1 MAITG
6 IIFLIIA
13 TVLTAMFSIVFKIFH
28 RKNIDANQAIFFN
41 YLTAF
46 ILGVL
51 FSLNSGT
58 PVNPLKASWLG
69 AVIILGFIFMA
80 GMVMLSASTR
90 RVGVAI
96 STVCS
101 RASMVIPIIVSYMLI
116 EGSAKPKWLLIG
128 LVLIAMTLTIWT
140 DKPQSGH
147 KYTLLDIL
155 APITVFL
162 MFGMSNSFLKVLQ
175 HRVTVADTAAGLSEQ
190 AINSELSIVT
200 ASVFFVAMLF
210 CTYSFFRKDPD
221 GKRPPILPRNI
232 IGGIALGAI
241 NYFCTYTLM
250 LSMKTIDSS
259 LLFPIHNIG
268 IVAIGA
274 IVGWLAF
281 HEKLK
286 PHQILGIILAALS
299 IALLCK

>member
-1 MAITG
+1 MTFTG
-6 IIFLIIA
+6 ILFLIIA

-28 RKNIDANQAIFFN
+28 RKDIDANQAIFFN

-46 ILGVL
+46 VLGVL
-51 FSLNSGT
+51 FSLNGEAV
-58 PVNPLKASWLG
+58 VNPLKADWLID
-69 AVIILGFIFMA
+69 VIILGFIFMA

-101 RASMVIPIIVSYMLI
+101 RASMVIPIIVSYLLI
-116 EGSAKPKWLLIG
+116 EGSAKPKWLLIV
-128 LVLIAMTLTIWT
+128 LVLVAMTLTIWT
-140 DKPQSGH
+140 DKPEGGH

-155 APITVFL
+155 APVTVFL
-162 MFGMSNSFLKVLQ
+162 MFGASNSYLKVLQ
-175 HRVTVADTAAGLSEQ
+175 HRVTVNDTAAGLSEQ
-190 AINSELSIVT
+190 VINSEISLVT
-200 ASVFFVAMLF
+200 ASVFFVAMIM
-210 CTYSFFRKDPD
+210 CIYSFFKKGED
-221 GKRPPILPRNI
+221 GKRSPLLLKNV
-232 IGGIALGAI
+232 IGGVVLGFV

-259 LLFPIHNIG
+259 FLFPVHNIG

-281 HEKLK
+281 NEKLR
-286 PHQILGIILAALS
+286 PHQILGIVLAAVS
-299 IALLCK
+299 IALLCI